1 MTLLINAATADTS
14 SSSIAAVGP
23 IIVSMVGT
31 MKSGRVRITAD
42 LGSGEATALTFGSNE
57 SVRIARLEF
66 ASGVSFKAYLEGT
79 SGDDTDVTVEYID
92 A

>member
-1 MTLLINAATADTS
+1 MTVLIDGATEDTS
-14 SSSIAAVGP
+14 SSSIEATGP
-23 IIVSMVGT
+23 IIVSMIGT
-31 MKSGRVRITAD
+31 MKNGMVRITAN
-42 LGSGEATALTFGSNE
+42 LGSGEATALTFSCNE